1 MSPLSRSLQPSAWD
15 CLLENLGEWRGSFA
29 QVAPN
34 GEPIGEMPS
43 ITELVAQD
51 DNRVI
56 RQRVRRFD
64 LPADVVMR
72 SPRHWNWEA
81 LQQTPTPQDLQLELR
96 SLGRGFAA
104 LATGAFSQGSTQ
116 LGPFG
121 DFGAELGLIDRP
133 RRVRLVQRFDRH
145 SQLEPLTVIREGLP
159 GHEPDAPQLTPAEL
173 LAAILGEW
181 HGTAVTVY
189 PDLRSPQTD
198 STQLTVTR
206 SGDRITQTL
215 QFADGGA
222 GRSLRSTAVIQGDRL
237 LFTDGPLPI
246 QVLLLPDGISANCP
260 LRVQTRIPFVLELG
274 WLLAPNHRQRL
285 VRRYDAHGEWV
296 SLTLVDEYRG
306 KG

>member
-1 MSPLSRSLQPSAWD
+1 MSSMLRSPQPSAWD

-34 GEPIGEMPS
+34 GDPIQETPS

-51 DNRVI
+51 DQRVI
-56 RQRVRRFD
+56 RQRVRRFA
-64 LPADVVMR
+64 LPGDWVMR

-81 LQQTPTPQDLQLELR
+81 LQQTPTDQDLQLELR

-104 LATGAFSQGSTQ
+104 LGTGAFSQGSTQ

-121 DFGAELGLIDRP
+121 DFGAELGLVDRP

-159 GHEPDAPQLTPAEL
+159 GHEPDVPQLAPADL
-173 LAAILGEW
+173 LAALLGEW
-181 HGTAVTVY
+181 QGTAVTVY
-189 PDLRSPQTD
+189 PDLRSPTTFA
-198 STQLTVTR
+198 TQLTLTQV
-206 SGDRITQTL
+206 GDRLTQTL

-222 GRSLRSTAVIQGDRL
+222 GRTLTSTADIQGDRL

-260 LRVQTRIPFVLELG
+260 LRVQMRVPFVLELG

-285 VRRYDAHGEWV
+285 VRRYDARGEWV
-296 SLTLVDEYRG
+296 SLTWVDENRR
-306 KG
+306 

>member
-81 LQQTPTPQDLQLELR
+81 LQQTPTPQDLQLKLR

-104 LATGAFSQGSTQ
+104 LATGAFPRVQRSWAPLAT
-116 LGPFG
+116 LGPSWG
-121 DFGAELGLIDRP
+121 
-133 RRVRLVQRFDRH
+133 
-145 SQLEPLTVIREGLP
+145 
-159 GHEPDAPQLTPAEL
+159 
-173 LAAILGEW
+173 
-181 HGTAVTVY
+181 
-189 PDLRSPQTD
+189 
-198 STQLTVTR
+198 
-206 SGDRITQTL
+206 
-215 QFADGGA
+215 
-222 GRSLRSTAVIQGDRL
+222 
-237 LFTDGPLPI
+237 
-246 QVLLLPDGISANCP
+246 
-260 LRVQTRIPFVLELG
+260 
-274 WLLAPNHRQRL
+274 
-285 VRRYDAHGEWV
+285 
-296 SLTLVDEYRG
+296 
-306 KG
+306 